1 MRATMS
7 HEIRADYNQ
16 TWMFPPSLEDLLEKD
31 HPVRFIREFVDAL
44 DLRELGFRMRKSDEG
59 RPNYAADLL
68 LKVWLY
74 GYLERIRSSRRLEKA
89 CRQHV
94 ALMWLT
100 GMNNPDHNSLWR
112 FWNDN
117 KQALKEVFRQ
127 TVRVAMDAGLVDM
140 VLNAVDGTKIA
151 ARASTDK
158 AWFQKKLKKRL
169 ERLDLW
175 LDQAMKEVDKAE
187 QDESGEYRLP
197 EELAEKQKLR
207 ETIQESLTQLKVKQ
221 RESMHPGEPEAQMMK
236 TREGTRLGY
245 NAQAVVD
252 SKAGVIV
259 AGEVTTDQNDT
270 HQLVPMLETVQT
282 ELGKVAEETAADGGY
297 FSGEQLDKAQK
308 AGFPVLVNLVQLRKA
323 EETGGPYHSS
333 KFEYDSEN
341 DCYLC
346 PMGQKLKFEGSR
358 KRESKTHEMRAY
370 RCKSASQCP
379 VRWDCSKDKKG
390 RCVER
395 SPYSGA
401 IRVQQEKQQ
410 DKAKTDLLRR
420 RMVIA
425 EPAFARVKH
434 LLEFRRWTM
443 GGLEKVR
450 TQWLFVCALTNLGRM
465 YPLWRE
471 RKMQLV

>member
-1 MRATMS
+1 
-7 HEIRADYNQ
+7 
-16 TWMFPPSLEDLLEKD
+16 
-31 HPVRFIREFVDAL
+31 VDEL

-175 LDQAMKEVDKAE
+175 LDQAMREVERSEKE
-187 QDESGEYRLP
+187 ESGEYRLP
-197 EELAEKQKLR
+197 EELVEKQKLR
-207 ETIQESLTQLKVKQ
+207 ETIQESLTQLKAKE

-270 HQLVPMLETVQT
+270 HQLVPMLETVHK

-323 EETGGPYHSS
+323 EEDGGPYHSS

-395 SPYSGA
+395 SPYCGA
-401 IRVQQEKQQ
+401 IRTQQEKQR

>member
-1 MRATMS
+1 MS
-7 HEIRADYNQ
+7 HEIRADYKQ
-16 TWMFPPSLEDLLEKD
+16 TWMFPPSLEDLLAKD
-31 HPVRFIREFVDAL
+31 HPVRFLREFVDAL
-44 DLRELGFRMRKSDEG
+44 DLEEHGFRMRKGDEG

-74 GYLERIRSSRRLEKA
+74 GYTERIRSSRKLEKA

-100 GMNNPDHNSLWR
+100 GMNYPDHNSLWR
-112 FWNDN
+112 FWKDN
-117 KQALKEVFRQ
+117 REAIKEVFRK

-140 VLNAVDGTKIA
+140 VVNAVDGTKIA

-158 AWFQKKLKKRL
+158 AWFEKKLKKRL
-169 ERLDLW
+169 EHLDIW
-175 LDQAMKEVDKAE
+175 LDQAMKEVEKAE
-187 QDESGEYRLP
+187 TQESGEYRLP

-207 ETIQESLTQLKVKQ
+207 DKIQESLTQLEAKE
-221 RESMHPGEPEAQMMK
+221 RESMNPGEPDAQMMK

-259 AGEVTTDQNDT
+259 AGDVTTDQNDT
-270 HQLVPMLETVQT
+270 HQLVPMMEKVQKET
-282 ELGKVAEETAADGGY
+282 GKVAEETVADGGY

-308 AGFPVLVNLVQLRKA
+308 AELPVLVNLVQVRKA
-323 EETGGPYHSS
+323 EEDGGPYHSS

-341 DCYLC
+341 DCYIC
-346 PMGQKLKFEGSR
+346 PMGQTLKFEGICKR
-358 KRESKTHEMRAY
+358 KDKPHEMRAY
-370 RCKSASQCP
+370 RCKNASQCS
-379 VRWDCSKDKKG
+379 VRQECSKDKKG
-390 RCVER
+390 RRVER
-395 SPYSGA
+395 NPYSDA
-401 IRVQQEKQQ
+401 IRMQQERQR
-410 DKAKTDLLRR
+410 DDAKKDLLRR
-420 RMVIA
+420 RMVIV
-425 EPAFARVKH
+425 EPVFARVKH

-450 TQWLFVCALTNLGRM
+450 SQWLFVCALMNLGRI

-471 RKMQLV
+471 GKLQLA

>member
-1 MRATMS
+1 MS

-59 RPNYAADLL
+59 RSNYAADLL

-158 AWFQKKLKKRL
+158 AWFKKKLKKRL

-187 QDESGEYRLP
+187 KEESGEYRLP
-197 EELAEKQKLR
+197 EELVEKQKLR
-207 ETIQESLTQLKVKQ
+207 ETIQESLTQLKAKE
-221 RESMHPGEPEAQMMK
+221 RESLHPGEPEAQMMK

-259 AGEVTTDQNDT
+259 VGEVTTDQNDV

-323 EETGGPYHSS
+323 EEKGGPYHSS
-333 KFEYDSEN
+333 KFEYDPET
-341 DCYLC
+341 DCCIC

-401 IRVQQEKQQ
+401 IRMQQEKQQ

>member
-1 MRATMS
+1 MRETMS
-7 HEIRADYNQ
+7 HEIRANYSQ
-16 TWMFPPSLEDLLEKD
+16 MWMFPPSLEDLLEKD
-31 HPVRFIREFVDAL
+31 HPARFIREFVDAL
-44 DLRELGFRMRKSDEG
+44 DLQKVGFRMRKGEEG

-74 GYLERIRSSRRLEKA
+74 GYLERIRSSRKLEKA

-100 GMNNPDHNSLWR
+100 GMNSPDHNSLWR

-117 KQALKEVFRQ
+117 KQALKEVFRR

-158 AWFQKKLKKRL
+158 AWFEKKLKKRL
-169 ERLDLW
+169 EHLDVW

-187 QDESGEYRLP
+187 KEESGEYRLP
-197 EELAEKQKLR
+197 EELAEKKKLR
-207 ETIQESLTQLKVKQ
+207 ETIQESLTQLEAKE
-221 RESMHPGEPEAQMMK
+221 RESMHPGEPDAQLMK
-236 TREGTRLGY
+236 TRQGTQLGY

-252 SKAGVIV
+252 SRAGVIV
-259 AGEVTTDQNDT
+259 AGEVTADQNDT
-270 HQLVPMLETVQT
+270 HQLVPMMETVQK
-282 ELGKVAEETAADGGY
+282 EMGKVAEETVADGGY

-308 AGFPVLVNLVQLRKA
+308 AELPVLVNLVQVRKA
-323 EETGGPYHSS
+323 EEGGGPYHSS
-333 KFEYDSEN
+333 KFEYDSEK
-341 DCYLC
+341 DCYVC
-346 PMGQKLKFEGSR
+346 PMGQTLKLERIR
-358 KRESKTHEMRAY
+358 KRKDKRYEMRAY
-370 RCKSASQCP
+370 RCKNSSQCP
-379 VRWDCSKDKKG
+379 VRWECSKDKKG

-395 SPYSGA
+395 SPYSEA
-401 IRVQQEKQQ
+401 IRMQKEKQR
-410 DKAKTDLLRR
+410 DKAKADLLRR
-420 RMVIA
+420 RMVIV
-425 EPAFARVKH
+425 EPVFARVKH

-450 TQWLFVCALTNLGRM
+450 AQWLFVCALINLGRI

-471 RKMQLV
+471 GKLQLV

>member
-1 MRATMS
+1 MS

-31 HPVRFIREFVDAL
+31 HPVRFVREFVDAL
-44 DLRELGFRMRKSDEG
+44 DLRGLGFQMRKSDEG

-74 GYLERIRSSRRLEKA
+74 GYLERIRSSRKLEKA

-100 GMNNPDHNSLWR
+100 GMNSPDHNSLWR

-158 AWFQKKLKKRL
+158 AWFKKKLKKRL

-175 LDQAMKEVDKAE
+175 LDQAMKEVEKAE
-187 QDESGEYRLP
+187 KEESGEYRLP
-197 EELAEKQKLR
+197 EELVEKQKLR
-207 ETIQESLTQLKVKQ
+207 ERIQESLTQLKAKE
-221 RESMHPGEPEAQMMK
+221 RESMHPGEPDAQMMK

-323 EETGGPYHSS
+323 EENGGPYHSS
-333 KFEYDSEN
+333 KFEYDPET
-341 DCYLC
+341 DCCLC

-395 SPYSGA
+395 SPYSGV
-401 IRVQQEKQQ
+401 IRTQQEKQQ

-471 RKMQLV
+471 RKLQLV

>member
-1 MRATMS
+1 MS
-7 HEIRADYNQ
+7 HEIRADYSQ
-16 TWMFPPSLEDLLEKD
+16 IWMFPPSLEDLLEKD
-31 HPVRFIREFVDAL
+31 HPARFIREFVDAL
-44 DLRELGFRMRKSDEG
+44 DLPKLGFRMRKGDEG

-89 CRQHV
+89 CRQHL

-100 GMNNPDHNSLWR
+100 GMNHPDHNSLWR
-112 FWNDN
+112 FWDDN
-117 KQALKEVFRQ
+117 KKAIKEVFRQ

-140 VLNAVDGTKIA
+140 VVNALDGTKIA

-158 AWFQKKLKKRL
+158 TWFEKKLKKRL
-169 ERLDLW
+169 EHLDIW
-175 LDQAMKEVDKAE
+175 LDQAMKETEKAE
-187 QDESGEYRLP
+187 KEETGEYRLP

-207 ETIQESLTQLKVKQ
+207 ETIQESLAQLQANK

-259 AGEVTTDQNDT
+259 AVEVTTDQNDM
-270 HQLVPMLETVQT
+270 HQLVPMLETVQQ
-282 ELGKVAEETAADGGY
+282 EMGKVAEETVADGGY
-297 FSGEQLDKAQK
+297 LSGDQLDQAEKAEL
-308 AGFPVLVNLVQLRKA
+308 PVLVNLGQAQKA
-323 EETGGPYHSS
+323 EEDGGPFHAS
-333 KFEYDSEN
+333 KFQYDCER

-346 PMGQKLKFEGSR
+346 PMGQILAFEGLRQR
-358 KRESKTHEMRAY
+358 KDRPHAMRAY
-370 RCKSASQCP
+370 RCRNANQCP
-379 VRWDCSKDKKG
+379 VRWQCSKDKHG

-395 SPYSGA
+395 SPYA
-401 IRVQQEKQQ
+401 DAVQRQKEKQK
-410 DKAKTDLLRR
+410 DKTKTELLRR
-420 RMVIA
+420 RMVIV
-425 EPAFARVKH
+425 EPVFARVKH

-443 GGLEKVR
+443 GGLDKVR
-450 TQWLFVCALTNLGRM
+450 EQWAFVCALINLGRI

-471 RKMQLV
+471 GKLQLG

>member
-1 MRATMS
+1 MS

-44 DLRELGFRMRKSDEG
+44 DLRELGFRMRKGDEG

-74 GYLERIRSSRRLEKA
+74 GYLERIRSSRKLEKA

-158 AWFQKKLKKRL
+158 AWFKKKLKKRL
-169 ERLDLW
+169 ERLDIW
-175 LDQAMKEVDKAE
+175 LDQAMKEVDKSE
-187 QDESGEYRLP
+187 KEESGEYRLP

-207 ETIQESLTQLKVKQ
+207 ETIQESLTQLKTKE
-221 RESMHPGEPEAQMMK
+221 RESMHPGEPDAQMMK

-270 HQLVPMLETVQT
+270 HQLVPMLEVVQK

-297 FSGEQLDKAQK
+297 FSGEQLDKAHK
-308 AGFPVLVNLVQLRKA
+308 ATLPVLVNLVQVRKA
-323 EETGGPYHSS
+323 EENGGPYHSS

-346 PMGQKLKFEGSR
+346 PMGQKLNFEGIR
-358 KRESKTHEMRAY
+358 KRKNKTHAMRAY

-395 SPYSGA
+395 SPYSDA
-401 IRVQQEKQQ
+401 IRMQQEKQR
-410 DKAKTDLLRR
+410 DKVKTDLLRR
-420 RMVIA
+420 RMVIV
-425 EPAFARVKH
+425 EPVFARVKH

-450 TQWLFVCALTNLGRM
+450 TQWLFVCALTNIGRI

-471 RKMQLV
+471 GKLQMV

>member
-1 MRATMS
+1 MS
-7 HEIRADYNQ
+7 HEIRADYKQ

-31 HPVRFIREFVDAL
+31 HPARFIREFVDEL
-44 DLRELGFRMRKSDEG
+44 DLLELGFRMRKGDEG

-100 GMNNPDHNSLWR
+100 GMNSPDHNSLWR

-158 AWFQKKLKKRL
+158 AWFKKKLKKRL

-175 LDQAMKEVDKAE
+175 LDQAIKEVDKADKE
-187 QDESGEYRLP
+187 ESGEYRLP
-197 EELAEKQKLR
+197 EELVEKQKLR
-207 ETIQESLTQLKVKQ
+207 ETIQESLTQLKTKE

-259 AGEVTTDQNDT
+259 AGEVTTEQNDT
-270 HQLVPMLETVQT
+270 HQLVPMLETVQK

-297 FSGEQLDKAQK
+297 FCGEQLDKAQK
-308 AGFPVLVNLVQLRKA
+308 AALPVLVNLVQVRKA
-323 EETGGPYHSS
+323 EEDGGPYHSS

-346 PMGQKLKFEGSR
+346 PMGQKLKFEGIR
-358 KRESKTHEMRAY
+358 KRKDKAYERRAY
-370 RCKSASQCP
+370 RCKYASQCS

-395 SPYSGA
+395 SPYSSA
-401 IRVQQEKQQ
+401 IRTQQEKQR

-471 RKMQLV
+471 RKMQSV